1 MKALLEVVHYPK
13 LTKGA
18 IGEIID
24 IQIIEETGEIPPLF
38 YYSENKIQKQ

>member
-1 MKALLEVVHYPK
+1 MKAHLEVVHYPK

-18 IGEIID
+18 IEEIID
-24 IQIIEETGEIPPLF
+24 IQIIEKTREIPSLF

>member
-24 IQIIEETGEIPPLF
+24 IQIIKETMGIPSLF